1 MVHLIAFYVAIA
13 ILVLFLGTKQDK
25 NLDKA
30 CIAAMSLVGLFAV
43 ITVIFLHGTPYFSLG
58 AFATAILLLL
68 HHAIVHRTSEFAD
81 EKCSC
86 APFQCKDVGN
96 HETWIVAAITAGL
109 ISLFQI

>member
-1 MVHLIAFYVAIA
+1 MIHLIAFYVAIA
-13 ILVLFLGTKQDK
+13 ILVLFLGTKQEE

-30 CIAAMSLVGLFAV
+30 CIAAMTLVGLFAA
-43 ITVIFLHGTPYFSLG
+43 ITVIFLRGTPYFSLG

-68 HHAIVHRTSEFAD
+68 HHAIIHRNSNFSE
-81 EKCSC
+81 ERCSC
-86 APFQCKDVGN
+86 TPFQCKDVGN